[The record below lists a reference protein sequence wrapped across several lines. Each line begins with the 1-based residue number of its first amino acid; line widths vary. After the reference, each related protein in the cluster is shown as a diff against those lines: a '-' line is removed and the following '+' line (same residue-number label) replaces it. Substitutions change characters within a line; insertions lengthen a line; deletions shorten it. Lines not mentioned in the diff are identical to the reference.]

1 MTVLYLIVARS
12 GSKRLPGKNLKEIE
26 GVTLT
31 GYKCLA
37 AKKSKSCSLAMIS
50 TDSPQIA
57 DVARQY
63 GVAVPFIR
71 PAELATDLAT
81 TEDVVRHAMAWCE
94 DIHGV
99 SHPEAIQLLE
109 PSSPFVRPADYDAAV
124 AMLENDRSVNCVF
137 GKVLYLFRWDHL
149 KTHQDLYD
157 GPLRRQASYKIPPGY
172 DVDINDA
179 NDLAGAEWLAGDG
192 VVNLSW
198 AKT

>member
-1 MTVLYLIVARS
+1 MTVLYLIVARG
-12 GSKRLPGKNLKEIE
+12 GSKRLLGKNLKEIQ

-37 AKKSKSCSLAMIS
+37 AKKAKSCSLAMIS
-50 TDSPQIA
+50 TDSPQFA

-63 GVAVPFIR
+63 GVTVPFIR
-71 PAELATDLAT
+71 PAALATDEAT

-94 DIHGV
+94 DGNMAF
-99 SHPEAIQLLE
+99 EAIHLLE

-124 AMLENDRSVNCVF
+124 DMLKKDASVNCVF
-137 GKVLYLFRWDHL
+137 GKVLYLFRWDYL
-149 KTHQDLYD
+149 KTHRDLYD
-157 GPLRRQASYKIPPGY
+157 GPLRRQAAYTIPPGY

-192 VVNLSW
+192 VVDLSW
-198 AKT
+198 TKT

>member
-1 MTVLYLIVARS
+1 MTVLYLIVAR
-12 GSKRLPGKNLKEIE
+12 GFSKRLPGKNLREIA
-26 GVTLT
+26 GISLV

-37 AKKSKSCSLAMIS
+37 AKKAKSCSLAMIS

-63 GVAVPFIR
+63 GVTVPFIR
-71 PAELATDLAT
+71 PAELATDTAT

-94 DIHGV
+94 DGHTV
-99 SHPEAIQLLE
+99 FDAIQLLE
-109 PSSPFVRPADYDAAV
+109 PSSPFVRPEDYDEAV
-124 AMLENDRSVNCVF
+124 DMLEKDSSVNCVF
-137 GKVLYLFRWDHL
+137 GKVVYLFRWDHL
-149 KTHQDLYD
+149 KTHQDLYE
-157 GPLRRQASYKIPPGY
+157 GPLRRQARYTISPGY

-179 NDLAGAEWLAGDG
+179 EDFAGAEWLAGDG

>member
-1 MTVLYLIVARS
+1 MTVLYLIVARA
-12 GSKRLPGKNLKEIE
+12 GSKRLPGKNLKEID
-26 GVTLT
+26 GITLT

-37 AKKSKSCSLAMIS
+37 AKKAKSCSLAMIS

-63 GVAVPFIR
+63 GVPVPFIR
-71 PAELATDLAT
+71 PAELATDTAT

-94 DIHGV
+94 DGHTVFDAIH
-99 SHPEAIQLLE
+99 LLE
-109 PSSPFVRPADYDAAV
+109 PSSPFVRPVDYDAAV
-124 AMLENDRSVNCVF
+124 ELLSKDPTVTCVF

-149 KTHQDLYD
+149 KTHRDLYD
-157 GPLRRQASYKIPPGY
+157 GPLRRQATYTIQPGY

-179 NDLAGAEWLAGDG
+179 EDFAGAEWLAGDG

-198 AKT
+198 TKT